1 MVEGQCWILIL
12 GRFGLSITWMSG
24 NLDLL
29 VAIWSLILIQCSNMK
44 KLQENY
50 LFSVSILSGLSCRIS
65 EHQIFSKFSYHLLW
79 KPYRWLFIW
88 WYFVNDMLQKFS
100 QPNVLPK
107 FSPIKIFQSVRVFDF
122 CLKRFAAK
130 LFSTIYKKHV
140 TSLFLLKLYIL
151 IWVTLWLFIKK

>member
-79 KPYRWLFIW
+79 KPYRWPFYLVIFCRW
-88 WYFVNDMLQKFS
+88 RHVAKDLSAERLAKVFANQD
-100 QPNVLPK
+100 
-107 FSPIKIFQSVRVFDF
+107 FQSVRVFDF

-130 LFSTIYKKHV
+130 LFSTIYKKTCHQSV
-140 TSLFLLKLYIL
+140 FTKVVYID
-151 IWVTLWLFIKK
+151 IGDIVII